1 MTRALPAFAAWSALT
16 LALACVAVVLAVS
29 PAEARIK
36 ARKLIVHVEGG
47 ALGSSTA
54 THSVRVFHDG
64 TYRVVDD
71 GAAPRTGK
79 LTKKRLARL
88 RALLTRAG
96 FTATPLECDAVATDW
111 TRLTAGKRTVTY
123 ESPCGSAPD
132 AATLALWRCAEGL
145 TGNPAMAGLSLA
157 EMCPTAP

>member
-1 MTRALPAFAAWSALT
+1 MTRALPVLAAS
-16 LALACVAVVLAVS
+16 LAVACVAVAVA
-29 PAEARIK
+29 PAEARVK

-88 RALLTRAG
+88 RALLTRAA

-145 TGNPAMAGLSLA
+145 AGNPAMAGLSLA